1 MCRLMRTYFRSY
13 GDSRDSVYCYFRY
26 LGQTGEGG
34 QEREGGS
41 SVYYKGDLLP
51 SHHSCLGHRPE
62 GWNLGPISGIVLAGL
77 DWGSKGKHG
86 PPQGSQGVSVGIPS
100 SSVPTGCRS
109 DRLWWGAVG
118 LDMPLSSAQVGCI
131 GKRVQEG
138 S

>member
-1 MCRLMRTYFRSY
+1 MQTNGGLILGLMGAPETLFIVTSDIWVRPEKE
-13 GDSRDSVYCYFRY
+13 V
-26 LGQTGEGG
+26 
-34 QEREGGS
+34 EREGSS

-51 SHHSCLGHRPE
+51 SHHSGLGHRPG
-62 GWNLGPISGIVLAGL
+62 GWNLGRISGIVLTGL

-86 PPQGSQGVSVGIPS
+86 PPQGRQGVPVGSPS

-118 LDMPLSSAQVGCI
+118 LGMPLSSAPVGCI
-131 GKRVQEG
+131 RKTVQEG